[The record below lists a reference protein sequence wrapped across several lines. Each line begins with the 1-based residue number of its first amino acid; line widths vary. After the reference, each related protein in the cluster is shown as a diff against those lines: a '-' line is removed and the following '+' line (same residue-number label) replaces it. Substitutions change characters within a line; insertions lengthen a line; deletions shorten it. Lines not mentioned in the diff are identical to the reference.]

1 MDLSQNQTLQR
12 LYSGLS
18 SPHRSHPRSPLS
30 RTATEPS
37 SPLRSGC
44 PTPQYPLI
52 PKRGIGTD
60 SDLDFPTPLMTPT
73 NFSESPLNLPMVNK
87 KLESLSR
94 NRSGTLPILEHLL
107 SEEGS
112 RPLSLGKRGRGL
124 LLFKD

>member
-1 MDLSQNQTLQR
+1 
-12 LYSGLS
+12 
-18 SPHRSHPRSPLS
+18 
-30 RTATEPS
+30 
-37 SPLRSGC
+37 
-44 PTPQYPLI
+44 
-52 PKRGIGTD
+52 
-60 SDLDFPTPLMTPT
+60 MTPT